1 MTKEPQEIK
10 ERTFCFALN
19 TIKICLEI
27 DKREKLQVITK
38 QLMRSASS
46 VGANVREARNAESKN
61 DFIHKLSV
69 ALKEC
74 DETNYWISLL
84 IELSITEKEKLKKLF
99 VESDEI
105 MRVLSSIILKSK
117 ANSNWKKR

>member
-1 MTKEPQEIK
+1 MTKKPHEIK
-10 ERTFCFALN
+10 ERTFCFALD

-27 DKREKLQVITK
+27 DKREKFQVLTK

-61 DFIHKLSV
+61 DFIQKLSV

-84 IELSITEKEKLKKLF
+84 IELTETKRENLERLLT
-99 VESDEI
+99 ESDEI